1 METLI
6 IEEDKGRSK
15 RTDFHARAFV
25 NKLDY
30 DAGARIKTEV
40 SVYKHKRMSY
50 ENSDSFQVDITDC
63 NNKVRLHGELSNQE
77 DIDNALYKIGKLIEV
92 LQETRNF
99 IYDNTD
105 KILNKTR
112 NKRTEKK
119 STIEITEEKSK
130 KKKKD

>member
-1 METLI
+1 
-6 IEEDKGRSK
+6 
-15 RTDFHARAFV
+15 
-25 NKLDY
+25 
-30 DAGARIKTEV
+30 
-40 SVYKHKRMSY
+40 
-50 ENSDSFQVDITDC
+50 
-63 NNKVRLHGELSNQE
+63 
-77 DIDNALYKIGKLIEV
+77 LYKIGKLIEV